1 MRVCIYIYSRYTCGY
16 ISAGSSPCST
26 AFPMSWSMTWATQR
40 GDRALAAFQISS
52 NGIWTL
58 GALGVSLD
66 WFKEK
71 NAGTPHI

>member
-1 MRVCIYIYSRYTCGY
+1 
-16 ISAGSSPCST
+16 
-26 AFPMSWSMTWATQR
+26 MSWSMTWATQR

>member
-1 MRVCIYIYSRYTCGY
+1 MWVHFCWEQPLQYRLSDELEHDLGYT
-16 ISAGSSPCST
+16 A
-26 AFPMSWSMTWATQR
+26 

-71 NAGTPHI
+71 MQEPPISNGKNHGFLQIFP